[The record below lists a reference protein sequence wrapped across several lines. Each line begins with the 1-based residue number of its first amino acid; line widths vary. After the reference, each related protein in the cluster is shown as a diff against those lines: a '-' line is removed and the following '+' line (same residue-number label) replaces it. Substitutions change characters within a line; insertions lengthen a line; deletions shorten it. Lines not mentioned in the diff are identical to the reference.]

1 MVHYNKFKFNTII
14 LINITVILLALL
26 SCSSKI
32 GNMMPVRP
40 IRDVEFKGNVS
51 PDFKKG
57 WEDGCETGMSAGSNT
72 FYKMFYRSNAVDG
85 WKMTRSKDYQA
96 AWNNSFWYCYRADYF
111 KQKSSI
117 WGSVFG
123 GYR

>member
-1 MVHYNKFKFNTII
+1 MLLTIM
-14 LINITVILLALL
+14 
-26 SCSSKI
+26 SCSKEV

-40 IRDVEFKGNVS
+40 IKEVEIKGNSS

-72 FYKMFYRSNAVDG
+72 FYKIFYRSNAIDG
-85 WKMTRSKDYQA
+85 WKMTQSTDYQT
-96 AWNNSFWYCYRADYF
+96 AWNNAFWFCYRYDYF

>member
-1 MVHYNKFKFNTII
+1 MGHFNKLLHHRIFFSLNII
-14 LINITVILLALL
+14 LLVIAM
-26 SCSSKI
+26 SCTRNV

-40 IRDVEFKGNVS
+40 VKQVEIKGNSS

-57 WEDGCETGMSAGSNT
+57 WQDGCETGMSAGSNT

-85 WKMTRSKDYQA
+85 WKMTRSNDYQT
-96 AWNNSFWYCYRADYF
+96 AWNNAFWFCYRYDYF

-117 WGSVFG
+117 W
-123 GYR
+123 